1 MKSLRILLCLML
13 ILTICPAAALCERYY
28 EALDCGV
35 TFDFEID
42 EKLLQPLDIFDIV
55 PILPSVNTTDE
66 DIATGK
72 ALLQKAIDLIYPSE
86 GLGIHEDTDNLGF
99 YSLDTY
105 KDKMSDG
112 FCGSL
117 TSLYLTLLDGD
128 CHEQYYH
135 LPERLYNAA
144 TWEFGEVDYPVTL
157 EECQIDHDFMTHE
170 EADEQTRALLMQ
182 LSPEDT
188 PFEPVLSYWY
198 SFSHDQLSDLLD
210 WKLEND
216 DPYYTDEEIFGN
228 FAGEE
233 WTEDYDGYWLEYTYT
248 YKGYPVCDGR
258 QTIYGGTVGEPVHP
272 QGLSTSCMI
281 DRTGYATFSNPI
293 CFTCDYTPYEDI
305 QTLTLY
311 EALDVVRKYLE
322 GITWLNPLT
331 IDRVYVEYL
340 YLSTDDLSPESY
352 EPIWN
357 FVSNMKTKYGTMENY
372 QVYRVNARTG
382 EIMTNG
388 TGVIEE

>member
-1 MKSLRILLCLML
+1 MKPFRILLCFVL
-13 ILTICPAAALCERYY
+13 ILGLCPAAQAERYF

-42 EKLLQPLDIFDIV
+42 EKLLQPLDVFDIV
-55 PILPSVNTTDE
+55 PILPEVDPADE
-66 DIATGK
+66 QIAAGK
-72 ALLQKAIDLIYPSE
+72 ALLQQAIDLIYPDE
-86 GLGIHEDTDNLGF
+86 ELGIHEDIDNLGF
-99 YSLDTY
+99 FSLETY
-105 KDKMSDG
+105 KDKMSEG
-112 FCGSL
+112 FCGGLSSYSL
-117 TSLYLTLLDGD
+117 ILLDGD
-128 CHEQYYH
+128 SHNQYFY
-135 LPERLYNAA
+135 LPEKLYSVVLG
-144 TWEFGEVDYPVTL
+144 EFGVNYPVTL
-157 EECQIDHDFMTHE
+157 EECQINHDFMTHE
-170 EADEQTRALLMQ
+170 EADEQTRALLKQ
-182 LSPEDT
+182 LSPEDS

-210 WKLEND
+210 WKLENND
-216 DPYYTDEEIFGN
+216 IYYTDEEVLEVLSG
-228 FAGEE
+228 AV
-233 WTEDYDGYWLEYTYT
+233 WTEDYDGYWLEYSYT
-248 YKGYPVCDGR
+248 YKGYPVCDGT
-258 QTIYGGTVGEPVHP
+258 QTHYAGTVGNPVHP
-272 QGLSTSCMI
+272 SSLSTSCMI

-293 CFTCDYTPYEDI
+293 VFTCDYTPYEDI

-311 EALDVVRKYLE
+311 EALDVVREYLE

-340 YLSTDDLSPESY
+340 YLSTDDLSPESF

-388 TGVIEE
+388 HGVIEE